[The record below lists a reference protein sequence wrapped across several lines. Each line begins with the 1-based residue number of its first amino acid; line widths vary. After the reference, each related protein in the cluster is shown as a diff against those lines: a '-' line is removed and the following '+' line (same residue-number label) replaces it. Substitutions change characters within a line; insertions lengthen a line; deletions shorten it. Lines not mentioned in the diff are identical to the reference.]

1 MTKKLDTKK
10 KTKTEKQEIALSSD
24 EAEELQMIVDRLAV
38 QNPEGG
44 SFERYLL
51 SLKTALGQR
60 PHLAAVL
67 IDRLSKNPNP
77 TAFRTF
83 RALEGVVE
91 SSPYRRH
98 IKQAAYRF
106 SQRGFAAEKEEAP
119 PKTVVLIQGEEKHP
133 QCNFFLVHGTLWLVS
148 ALVPGGG
155 RAPYSLIT
163 AFLEVDY
170 ESLNVKIIVSTHK
183 FYREYLQKV
192 SQHALANKAVEIPA
206 WHAARL
212 FFEMLDLSASKD
224 ANREV
229 ELARNIFKRYYDPER
244 RPYVYDLMAEIAEPE
259 RHLPEIDIP
268 EFLKDMDLTWLRFS
282 KEDIQPAHEKL
293 KDLESPLLVVP
304 REVQIERREALL
316 RSTADTLCTGDTR
329 RLFQRYFEE
338 QAMGLKLAGFEERA
352 NWSWIIA
359 QHLQSDSPAGE
370 NPAAYQIVMYSIE
383 SYWPGTIKREQQE
396 PEHRHEER
404 RTESGIILP

>member
-1 MTKKLDTKK
+1 MTKKLDPKK
-10 KTKTEKQEIALSSD
+10 KSKTEKQEIALSSD

-38 QNPEGG
+38 QDPEGE

-51 SLKTALGQR
+51 SLKTALGKR

-67 IDRLSKNPNP
+67 LDRLSKNPSP

-83 RALEGVVE
+83 SALEGIVE
-91 SSPYRRH
+91 NSSYRRH

-106 SQRGFAAEKEEAP
+106 SQRGFALEKEETP

-133 QCNFFLVHGTLWLVS
+133 LCNFFLVQGTLWLVS
-148 ALVPGGG
+148 AMVPGGG
-155 RAPYSLIT
+155 RAPYSLLT

-170 ESLNVKIIVSTHK
+170 EALNVKIIETTQK
-183 FYREYLQKV
+183 FYREYLRKV

-212 FFEMLDLSASKD
+212 FFEMLDLSTSRD
-224 ANREV
+224 TSPDV
-229 ELARNIFKRYYDPER
+229 ERARNIFKRYYDPDR
-244 RPYVYDLMAEIAEPE
+244 KPYVYDLMAEIAEPA
-259 RHLPEIDIP
+259 RHLPEIDIT
-268 EFLKDMDLTWLRFS
+268 EFLKDMDVTWLRFS
-282 KEDIQPAHEKL
+282 KEDVQPAYEKL

-304 REVQIERREALL
+304 RDVQVERREALL
-316 RSTADTLCTGDTR
+316 SGTAEALCVGDTR

-338 QAMGLKLAGFEERA
+338 QAMGLKLTGFEERA

-359 QHLQSDSPAGE
+359 QHLKGDSPAGE
-370 NPAAYQIVMYSIE
+370 NPAAYQVVMYSIE
-383 SYWPGTIKREQQE
+383 YYWPGSIKREQQE